1 MYWNHQTSGFSATK
15 HSTTAWRYKTS
26 LLFLLHRQKCTP
38 VQPWTPVGQERQIEQ
53 AAQSPSWKIVISK
66 AFFFFLRQKPQAVI
80 SNTKS
85 ALEILIEGQA
95 LKQAS
100 SSLQNTINTLWHYT
114 VTHVLCIHNINPLV
128 EFLHSWLYMHLWG
141 QRSLAQLIFGLIS
154 PMTKWFP
161 TICIVCAFSI

>member
-1 MYWNHQTSGFSATK
+1 M
-15 HSTTAWRYKTS
+15 
-26 LLFLLHRQKCTP
+26 LHRQKCTP

-53 AAQSPSWKIVISK
+53 AAQSPSLKIVISK

-114 VTHVLCIHNINPLV
+114 VTRIVHSQYKSTCRIPSLLALHASVGTEVFGSINLWAYKPNDKVVPDNLHCLCI
-128 EFLHSWLYMHLWG
+128 
-141 QRSLAQLIFGLIS
+141 
-154 PMTKWFP
+154 
-161 TICIVCAFSI
+161 